1 MYYNAS
7 NDDPDIGRFLSADT
21 IIPASP
27 PLTVWPSDATAQG
40 MWRSAG
46 SGPVNPQDL
55 NRYAYAL
62 NNPLPATDP
71 TGHLPLLPVPIAG
84 GLALLKA
91 IDDGWTTWDAV
102 QATHTLADPQASV
115 EEKRAAAAN
124 LALTAALE
132 AAEPDDLLPVA
143 LPLDDLLR
151 VGIIGGSKGAGKSL
165 PAAYEIAKAGG
176 RQAGVLKNYLS
187 RRSAEI
193 ERALRSLERQA
204 ALHRDKLA
212 NPAQYAEEWE
222 TMTAERRKALLR
234 YWHKEATNYA
244 EQADVLRGLLM
255 ERSQGGS

>member
-1 MYYNAS
+1 
-7 NDDPDIGRFLSADT
+7 
-21 IIPASP
+21 
-27 PLTVWPSDATAQG
+27 

-55 NRYAYAL
+55 NRSAYAL

-91 IDDGWTTWDAV
+91 IDDGWTAWDAV

-124 LALTAALE
+124 LTLTAALE

-151 VGIIGGSKGAGKSL
+151 VGIIGGTKGAGKSL
-165 PAAYEIAKAGG
+165 PAAYEITKAGG
-176 RQAGVLKNYLS
+176 RHAGVLKNYFS

-212 NPAQYAEEWE
+212 NPAQYAEKWE
-222 TMTAERRKALLR
+222 TMTAKDREDLLR

-255 ERSQGGS
+255 ERGQGGP